1 MILACTQRANIVG
14 LLAENTTVQT
24 TKKKKKDVS
33 VQDFLSSMPLIR
45 VPDVWG
51 LVSALSTKLV
61 LVLCSENPLLI
72 HQFLPEVQEITI

>member
-1 MILACTQRANIVG
+1 MILARTQRANIVG

-24 TKKKKKDVS
+24 TKKKKDVS

-51 LVSALSTKLV
+51 PVSALSTKLV
-61 LVLCSENPLLI
+61 LVLCFENSLLI